1 MSLLPVPSPIHTSRT
16 DALADFVAHAR
27 LMLDPATPEAV
38 RCEAEPRLL
47 AQLPSLQ
54 ALGVF
59 ELFAIRD
66 PALRALVHD
75 ELQAHRMR
83 AA

>member
-1 MSLLPVPSPIHTSRT
+1 MPLPPVPATAHAPRS

-27 LMLDPATPEAV
+27 LMLDPATPEPV
-38 RCEAEPRLL
+38 RRDAEPHRLAL
-47 AQLPSLQ
+47 LPTLQ

-75 ELQAHRMR
+75 ELRARHPR

>member
-1 MSLLPVPSPIHTSRT
+1 MSLLPVPAAALASRA
-16 DALADFVAHAR
+16 DALTEFVVHAQ

-38 RCEAEPRLL
+38 RREAEPRLL
-47 AQLPSLQ
+47 ALLPTLQ

-75 ELQAHRMR
+75 ELRACRTR

>member
-1 MSLLPVPSPIHTSRT
+1 MSLLPVPAAALASRT
-16 DALADFVAHAR
+16 DALTEFVVHAQ

-38 RCEAEPRLL
+38 RREAEPRLL
-47 AQLPSLQ
+47 ALLPTLQ

-75 ELQAHRMR
+75 ELRACRTR